1 MVLLPEDTLDTVFN
15 LQRQLLQ
22 RINEAAATELAIFE
36 QFGETPETLTSLKEV
51 QKVRERLRNP
61 YSRLNTLLLRIAE
74 YQPTAPAATLNLLGQ
89 SISSGQAISDAV
101 LASVNEV
108 KRYWN
113 L

>member
-1 MVLLPEDTLDTVFN
+1 MTKCSKSIAYLLCGGCHPV
-15 LQRQLLQ
+15 R
-22 RINEAAATELAIFE
+22 

-74 YQPTAPAATLNLLGQ
+74 YQPIAPAATLNLLGQ
-89 SISSGQAISDAV
+89 SISSGQAISDAA